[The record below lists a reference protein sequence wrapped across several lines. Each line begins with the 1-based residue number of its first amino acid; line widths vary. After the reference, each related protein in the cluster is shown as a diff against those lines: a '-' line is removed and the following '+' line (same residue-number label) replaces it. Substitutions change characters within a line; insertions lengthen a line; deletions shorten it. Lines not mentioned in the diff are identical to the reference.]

1 MAVERIIFK
10 AVKGTFFHGC
20 KKDNFQMKDSGVLQF
35 FHGYKRDNFQ
45 MKNSDVLHFS

>member
-10 AVKGTFFHGC
+10 AVKGTIFNGC

-35 FHGYKRDNFQ
+35 FMAVKGTISK
-45 MKNSDVLHFS
+45 